1 MNRTSLGVVVAV
13 SLGFGLCLPSV
24 AEAGGKLVQMK
35 NGRVLRAESV
45 RTEGGELVVTL
56 GGGHTMAF
64 PAGAVAGV
72 EDDLAATQI
81 AADPLNVIRSGREG
95 GSPAGFAPPMQPQP
109 QPQPEPAA
117 EEAFEAPVEAPPPSQ
132 DPNASPGVVID
143 NQAGAAGA
151 AVVTPGPGTRNR
163 RVGRLG
169 FKARP
174 ADN

>member
-1 MNRTSLGVVVAV
+1 MNSTRKLALAVAMV
-13 SLGFGLCLPSV
+13 GAGLCLPSV

-45 RTEGGELVVTL
+45 RTEGAELIVTL
-56 GGGHTMAF
+56 GGGNTVAF
-64 PAGAVAGV
+64 PAGVVAGV

-81 AADPLNVIRSGREG
+81 AADPLNVIRGGREG

-109 QPQPEPAA
+109 EPAT
-117 EEAFEAPVEAPPPSQ
+117 EEAVEAPVEALPPSQ

-151 AVVTPGPGTRNR
+151 AVVTPGPGSRNR